1 MENQREYLSISAF
14 VKLIDFQI
22 SIAFQTQTNIQPS
35 QNRLQN
41 KTNNSHNNTKQ
52 QRRTNFSLQHTTP
65 RHQDTGGK
73 KELKA
78 VTIYNYK

>member
-1 MENQREYLSISAF
+1 MDGHTCIREAKQIPKSRYQLLF
-14 VKLIDFQI
+14 KPKQI
-22 SIAFQTQTNIQPS
+22 S
-35 QNRLQN
+35 NRH
-41 KTNNSHNNTKQ
+41 KTDFEIKPINSHNNTKQ